1 MQASL
6 LIGLALAIAAPAP
19 KDPPKEP
26 ASLVGE
32 WAASSV
38 VVGGKGQ
45 AFPEREFEYTLTADG
60 KFVVRNGKEGGE
72 GKYVLDRKKDPPEI
86 DIFLNGDKADS
97 PTMQGIYKVDG
108 DTLILC
114 VAPGGKNMKRPKSFE
129 APAGSEFMLLTLE
142 RAKKKD

>member
-6 LIGLALAIAAPAP
+6 LIALTLMVAAPAP
-19 KDPPKEP
+19 KEPPKEP
-26 ASLVGE
+26 ASVVGE

-45 AFPEREFEYTLTADG
+45 AFPEREFEYALTADG
-60 KFVVRNGKEGGE
+60 KFVVRKGKEGGE
-72 GKYVLDRKKDPPEI
+72 GKYKLDPKKDPPEI
-86 DIFLNGDKADS
+86 DIFLEGDKADS

-108 DTLILC
+108 DTLTLC
-114 VAPGGKNMKRPKSFE
+114 VAPGGKNAKRPKSFE
-129 APAGSEFMLLTLE
+129 APAGSEFMVLTLE

>member
-1 MQASL
+1 MQPFV
-6 LIGLALAIAAPAP
+6 LIGLTLMAGAPAP
-19 KDPPKEP
+19 KEPPKETP
-26 ASLVGE
+26 SIVGE

-38 VVGGKGQ
+38 IVGGKGQ

-97 PTMQGIYKVDG
+97 PTMQGIYKVEG
-108 DTLILC
+108 DTLTLC
-114 VAPGGKNMKRPKSFE
+114 VGPGGKNKTRPKNFE
-129 APAGSEFMLLTLE
+129 APAGSEFMVLTLE
-142 RAKKKD
+142 RPKKKD